1 MKILNKITFLW
12 KVHYLLIKQCLSR
25 LWHFEE
31 NVTGLLLKYERN
43 IKFFFFEIQSVSRFL
58 ILSFWILNFT
68 KII

>member
-31 NVTGLLLKYERN
+31 NKRN
-43 IKFFFFEIQSVSRFL
+43 WITTEI
-58 ILSFWILNFT
+58 
-68 KII
+68 